1 MKRGSLERMATNR
14 SKNIN
19 RIALQREKV
28 MKREAEN
35 ADGRPSLD
43 LDWIERQYR
52 LESEEA
58 LAHEAHEISSRIG
71 VDAEKV
77 YYILLCA
84 IDVAQHWQKDQD
96 NRFRTFDVSF
106 DVSRLLGTGFNTV
119 YEVLRETDVLWR

>member
-1 MKRGSLERMATNR
+1 MKCGNLECMVTGR
-14 SKNIN
+14 SRNVN
-19 RIALQREKV
+19 RIVLRREEV

-35 ADGRPSLD
+35 SDGRPCLD

-52 LESEEA
+52 FESGEA

-71 VDAEKV
+71 VDTEQV
-77 YYILLCA
+77 YCILLCA

-119 YEVLRETDVLWR
+119 YEVLREADVL